1 MGQGGAG
8 WGQGLL
14 ILIPEE
20 TYNTCNFT
28 GGGGVS
34 GSPNPHLSM
43 ESRESV
49 EPIDSRRIYG
59 CSIRAAS

>member
-28 GGGGVS
+28 GGGG
-34 GSPNPHLSM
+34 G
-43 ESRESV
+43 
-49 EPIDSRRIYG
+49 G
-59 CSIRAAS
+59 CPDLLTPTSLWNQENR